1 MRIFNQS
8 KVIELTKEQC
18 DFTKGHLKDDIIKS
32 GENIERICVYI
43 PYTQKQLYKN
53 EIASIEIW
61 FETKYREMI
70 EKCSRR
76 IHLGILMKD
85 GKNPHDVLMD
95 YYAQAEMY
103 ANRINELELL
113 IEKL

>member
-1 MRIFNQS
+1 
-8 KVIELTKEQC
+8 
-18 DFTKGHLKDDIIKS
+18 
-32 GENIERICVYI
+32 
-43 PYTQKQLYKN
+43 
-53 EIASIEIW
+53 
-61 FETKYREMI
+61 MI